1 MRIVGLSAICLLLI
15 IGHTFAQ
22 STVTGAI
29 SGTVTDP
36 QGGVVPNASVTVT
49 NVGTNAKT
57 VVTSNGS
64 GEYRANNLQ
73 PGTYTV
79 EVSSGGFA
87 PAKAENVKVEVGQTL
102 SLNIPLSVGTA
113 VAEVKVTADAP
124 TINTEDNSH
133 SININQTSINELP
146 INGRKASTFVLGTP
160 GVVPD
165 GGFGLYSFRGISG
178 LLNNSTVDGG
188 DDNQAFFSE
197 ARGRTRIS
205 YSISLDAVREFS
217 VNTSNYSAEFGR
229 AAGGVVNTVT
239 KSGTNNYHGSAFI
252 YDRDNKWGARNPLAT
267 QTIAT
272 PTGNQIIG
280 IKPKDTRYQF
290 GGSVGGRL
298 IKDKLF
304 FFFSYDEQRRNFPG
318 VAITGSPTFLNPITV
333 PGLTADQVT
342 AGIAYITSLT
352 GVVPRKGNQRLFL
365 PKIDWVINKNNTF
378 SVVYNRMR

>member
-1 MRIVGLSAICLLLI
+1 MTKIFSMRIVGLSAICLLLI

-197 ARGRTRIS
+197 ARGRTRRRRRRRT
-205 YSISLDAVREFS
+205 ISLRPATPSPQSCR
-217 VNTSNYSAEFGR
+217 
-229 AAGGVVNTVT
+229 
-239 KSGTNNYHGSAFI
+239 SGTRCRVRPPREAPRRTS
-252 YDRDNKWGARNPLAT
+252 
-267 QTIAT
+267 
-272 PTGNQIIG
+272 
-280 IKPKDTRYQF
+280 
-290 GGSVGGRL
+290 S
-298 IKDKLF
+298 
-304 FFFSYDEQRRNFPG
+304 FSS
-318 VAITGSPTFLNPITV
+318 SP
-333 PGLTADQVT
+333 
-342 AGIAYITSLT
+342 
-352 GVVPRKGNQRLFL
+352 
-365 PKIDWVINKNNTF
+365 
-378 SVVYNRMR
+378 